1 MQNIDWSLIIK
12 DLYYVGQI
20 FGAFLIGALVGIQ
33 RERIG
38 KAAGIRTY
46 SLVCGGSALFTI
58 LALLSFP
65 SDSAARIIA
74 QIVIGIGF
82 LGAGTI
88 LHRDDKVSG
97 LTTAAG
103 MWIIAAVGMAIG
115 LGHFF
120 MAFLVAFLIVL
131 VLMFNE
137 EKFIKK
143 NL

>member
-1 MQNIDWSLIIK
+1 MQNIDWSFITK
-12 DLYYVGQI
+12 DIYYIGQI
-20 FGAFLIGALVGIQ
+20 FGAFLLGALVGIQ

-46 SLVCGGSALFTI
+46 SLVCGSSALFTI
-58 LALLSFP
+58 LATLSFP
-65 SDSAARIIA
+65 ADSAARIIA
-74 QIVIGIGF
+74 QIVVGIGF
-82 LGAGTI
+82 LGAGAI
-88 LHRDDKVSG
+88 IHKDDKVSG

-115 LGHFF
+115 LGEYFI
-120 MAFLVAFLIVL
+120 AFLAASFTVL

>member
-1 MQNIDWSLIIK
+1 MQNPDWSLILQNI
-12 DLYYVGQI
+12 YYIGQI
-20 FGAFLIGALVGIQ
+20 FGAFLIGALVGVQ

-46 SLVCGGSALFTI
+46 SLVCGGSAIFTI
-58 LALLSFP
+58 LAILSFP
-65 SDSAARIIA
+65 TDAAARIIA
-74 QIVIGIGF
+74 QIVVGIGF

-88 LHRDDKVSG
+88 LHREDKVSG

-115 LGHFF
+115 LGQYFI
-120 MAFLVAFLIVL
+120 AFLVALLTVL

>member
-1 MQNIDWSLIIK
+1 MQNIDWSFITK
-12 DLYYVGQI
+12 DIYYIGQI
-20 FGAFLIGALVGIQ
+20 FGAFLLGALVGIQ

-58 LALLSFP
+58 LATLSFP
-65 SDSAARIIA
+65 ADSAARIIA
-74 QIVIGIGF
+74 QIVVGIGF
-82 LGAGTI
+82 LGAGAI
-88 LHRDDKVSG
+88 IHKDDKVSG

-103 MWIIAAVGMAIG
+103 IWIIAAVGMAIG
-115 LGHFF
+115 LGEYFI
-120 MAFLVAFLIVL
+120 AFLAAFFTVL

>member
-1 MQNIDWSLIIK
+1 MQNVDWSLIIK

-20 FGAFLIGALVGIQ
+20 FGAFLIGALVGVQ

-65 SDSAARIIA
+65 FDSAARVIA
-74 QIVIGIGF
+74 QIVVGIGF
-82 LGAGTI
+82 LGTGAI
-88 LHRDDKVSG
+88 LHKEDKISG

-103 MWIIAAVGMAIG
+103 MWIIAAVGMAVG
-115 LGHFF
+115 LGHYLI
-120 MAFLVAFLIVL
+120 AFLVAFLTVL

-137 EKFIKK
+137 EKFVKK

>member
-1 MQNIDWSLIIK
+1 MQNIDWSLVIK
-12 DLYYVGQI
+12 DLYYVGQV

-58 LALLSFP
+58 LALLSF
-65 SDSAARIIA
+65 SADSAARIIA
-74 QIVIGIGF
+74 QIVVGIGF